1 MSSLSGVLEVGLA
14 SGSAESD
21 FLAEIVHFFFLSC
34 MSCTY
39 SSDWHGLRPGSRSL
53 SELGTRAQQLKG
65 KPGSR
70 SLGTKS
76 RE

>member
-39 SSDWHGLRPGSRSL
+39 SSDWHGLQPFRGVARNYNFVRQIKFCLLDSII
-53 SELGTRAQQLKG
+53 KN
-65 KPGSR
+65 
-70 SLGTKS
+70 
-76 RE
+76 